1 MTGLSPTAVID
12 RSSPTDMPLRV
23 ALVVDH
29 VEPARVTVVSVA
41 YCGA

>member
-12 RSSPTDMPLRV
+12 RSSPAEMPLSVDFDTDQV
-23 ALVVDH
+23 A
-29 VEPARVTVVSVA
+29 PARATVVSVA